1 MIRILVRYHIIFS
14 LIEIALEI
22 SGILSTFGISIP
34 MIGLKKN
41 QFGSVIITSLGSLR
55 LKDVYV
61 PLCPFTQTAGVFAC
75 CSTFKKPTVNPDGS
89 VTEKEYLPVN
99 FTIDHR
105 YVDGVLCAKMVREAR
120 RLFDNPEAFKVV

>member
-1 MIRILVRYHIIFS
+1 
-14 LIEIALEI
+14 
-22 SGILSTFGISIP
+22 

-41 QFGSVIITSLGSLR
+41 QFGSVIITSLGSLK

-75 CSTFKKPTVNPDGS
+75 CSTYKKNIGNPDGS
-89 VTEKEYLPVN
+89 IVEKEYLPVN
-99 FTIDHR
+99 FSIDHR

-120 RLFDNPEAFKVV
+120 RLFENPESFKVV